1 MNEITI
7 TVKIADRPYR
17 LTIEKDEEEIFRK
30 AAGLINETVKN
41 YSKNYAFKDKQ
52 DLLAMVALQKGT
64 SVLRV
69 ENEAKNS
76 NSRLTEKMKEIDKVL
91 SEGLK

>member
-17 LTIEKDEEEIFRK
+17 LTIKKDEEEIFRK

-41 YSKNYAFKDKQ
+41 YSNNYAFKDKQ
-52 DLLAMVALQKGT
+52 DLLAMVALQNGT

-69 ENEAKNS
+69 GKEAENN
-76 NSRLTEKMKEIDKVL
+76 NRRLTDKMKEIDKVL
-91 SEGLK
+91 SEDLE

>member
-17 LTIEKDEEEIFRK
+17 LTIKNEEEEIIRK

-41 YSKNYAFKDKQ
+41 YSDNYAFKDKQ
-52 DLLAMVALQKGT
+52 DLLAMVALQNGT
-64 SVLRV
+64 SVLRTDNKA
-69 ENEAKNS
+69 ENN
-76 NSRLTEKMKEIDKVL
+76 NRRLIDKIKEIDKVL